1 MTLYTEISPRTN
13 VLASREMLKRA
24 SVTQVLKYTA
34 TPKEMPKN
42 KGQVMKFR
50 RFNNLSALSTP
61 LVEGVTPSP
70 TPFTVT
76 DVTATLQQYGQIVQ
90 FTDHIEDTHE
100 DPVVREL
107 TELVGENVGRSNEAL
122 DWAVVRAGSSI
133 AYTNGTQRTDVNT
146 PISLAKIR
154 SAVRTL
160 ERQKGRRFTM
170 ILAPGIEFATR
181 AVESCWIAVCHTDV
195 ASDIRNLPGFLP
207 TVQYGSRKTIC
218 DEEIG
223 AVENIRFILSADL
236 DVLEDAGG
244 TKAGSGTTMVSTL
257 GTSAD
262 VYPVVIFA
270 KDAWARVILAGYGSV
285 DAHIIPAGQRV
296 KGDELGQRGSVSSKF
311 WHTAV
316 RLNESWMIRIEC
328 AATAL

>member
-13 VLASREMLKRA
+13 VYAAREMLKRA
-24 SVTQVLKYTA
+24 GVVQILKYTA

-50 RFNNLSALSTP
+50 RFNNLSAITTP

-76 DVTATLQQYGQIVQ
+76 DVTATLSQYGQIVQ

-107 TELVGENVGRSNEAL
+107 SDLVGENVGRSLEAF
-122 DWAVVRAGSSI
+122 DWAVVRAGSSV

-160 ERQKGRRFTM
+160 ERQKGRKFNQ
-170 ILAPGIEFATR
+170 ILAPGVEFATR
-181 AVESCWIAVCHTDV
+181 GIESSWIAVCHTDV
-195 ASDIRNLPGFLP
+195 ASDIRNLPGFIP

-223 AVENIRFILSADL
+223 AVENIRFLLSADL
-236 DVLEDAGG
+236 GVIVDGGG
-244 TKAGSGTTMVSTL
+244 TKAGSGTTMVSTA

-262 VYPVVIFA
+262 IYPVVIFA
-270 KDAWARVILAGYGSV
+270 KDAWARVILAGFGSV
-285 DAHIIPAGQRV
+285 DAHIIPAGMRV